1 MQSTWT
7 KSEVVSL
14 MDFHVWNLR
23 ILARLEGGA
32 ESPDESFCL
41 PAAWPIENRGCLY
54 AFDLAGIQASGY
66 PEVLNWPSLAVY
78 ATPQTFLQFVE
89 IALKDSP
96 DGAHLNH
103 EWQQLPEEAIL
114 LDARY
119 VAFRTA
125 HDWITLHAQALA
137 DNKAAGRQMVD
148 FSSRPDPFDLELP
161 VTAPPELTTLTAAH
175 PLHLADGGFRNRWNP
190 NYAEPWPLVRD
201 RVGALHYFHFRA
213 TVLLQKLFGHLDYN
227 PRGLAFLVA
236 MQIAQ
241 DAVEMPMWRGQE
253 REDVERDPRFIAHRC
268 AFNRGMVSGNPAGDG
283 WRHSVA
289 AALGEIERIRFE
301 EFAAFLGQPAGCS
314 AKLN

>member
-23 ILARLEGGA
+23 ILAGLEGGT
-32 ESPDESFCL
+32 ESPEESLCL
-41 PAAWPIENRGCLY
+41 PAAWPGENRGRLY
-54 AFDLAGIQASGY
+54 DFDLAGIQASGY
-66 PEVLNWPSLAVY
+66 PEVLNRPALAVY

-89 IALKDSP
+89 IALKDAP

-103 EWQQLPEEAIL
+103 EWQQLPEEVIL

-125 HDWITLHAQALA
+125 HDWITLHVRALA
-137 DNKAAGRQMVD
+137 EDEAVGRQMLD
-148 FSSRPDPFDLELP
+148 FSSRPDPFELELP

-175 PLHLADGGFRNRWNP
+175 PLHLADGGFRNRWHP

-201 RVGALHYFHFRA
+201 RVGAIHYFHFRA
-213 TVLLQKLFGHLDYN
+213 TVLLQKLCGHLDYN

-236 MQIAQ
+236 MQIVQ
-241 DAVEMPMWRGQE
+241 DAAEMPMWRGQA

-268 AFNRGMVSGNPAGDG
+268 AFNRGMVSGMATSNGG
-283 WRHSVA
+283 RHSVTA
-289 AALGEIERIRFE
+289 VLDEIERIRFE